1 VVSSEEHGAHGE
13 ADALPAAGGDVR
25 SSLYM
30 AALSASRSNPV
41 IKDFYSRL
49 IQAGKPHKVAITACM
64 RKMLVI
70 LNSMIKNMTPW
81 QEPVPEKCKKNT

>member
-1 VVSSEEHGAHGE
+1 
-13 ADALPAAGGDVR
+13 
-25 SSLYM
+25 M

-41 IKDFYSRL
+41 IKDFYLRL

-70 LNSMIKNMTPW
+70 LNSMIKNMTTW
-81 QEPVPEKCKKNT
+81 KQPVTEKY

>member
-1 VVSSEEHGAHGE
+1 VASLGEHGAHGE
-13 ADALPAAGGDVR
+13 ADALPAADGDVR

-49 IQAGKPHKVAITACM
+49 IEAGKPHKVAITACM

-70 LNSMIKNMTPW
+70 LNSMIKNMTYW
-81 QEPVPEKCKKNT
+81 QDPITEKC

>member
-1 VVSSEEHGAHGE
+1 MVSLGEHEVHGE

-41 IKDFYSRL
+41 IKDFYMRL
-49 IQAGKPHKVAITACM
+49 TKAGKPHKVAITACM

-70 LNSMIKNMTPW
+70 LNSMIKNMTYW
-81 QEPVPEKCKKNT
+81 QDPITEKC